1 MVDYVNNNL
10 AIEAGWLIDQGIT
23 SKDNY
28 DAYVKRHKIRVVR
41 RGCRNTPAMI
51 DYESMPDRFK
61 RAVVE
66 KLGRSPY
73 QDVKKSQIEIN
84 IEHDAE
90 LSRFF
95 DDYSF
100 DSGRRLPKETRLEYY
115 TNAIVLKGIH
125 RMLCDKKALWKAKGK
140 RFVVKWNEVSEG
152 CQELD
157 PKLYP
162 HSLPANQRR
171 LQEKYSNFV
180 KEGPQSL
187 IHKNFCNK
195 NAARVDDE
203 VKEDMLLFLISDP
216 RNFDNTQ
223 VMRMYNT
230 LAEQAGWK
238 KITAT
243 TVARYRDM
251 NETDLYARRRGVTA
265 FKNKKTMQVKRS
277 APTAPLYYL
286 TVDGWDVELLY
297 QKTDTNLKTGYN
309 NTTYHNRVTAVIILD
324 PCCKYPLGYAIG
336 TNESPA
342 LIQMALRDAAR
353 QTKKLFGKMYRSHQ
367 FQSDRYSIKKL
378 APYYQALGDKFTPA
392 QAHNA
397 KSKIIEPWFNYFNK
411 KYCQMQGNWSGFGIT
426 TNRENQPNPD
436 FLNKIRKQ
444 FPDFE
449 GVCAQVSKMIEAE
462 RRELNDRY
470 LQMWADTPESS
481 KIELSLENYLMH
493 FGNVTERPIMMQAS
507 GLHPTINGQKR
518 DYDSFDITFRD
529 HLSVKWY
536 VKYDPLDMSK
546 VLAVSEDESYRYLL
560 EQKYVQPMA
569 LKDRNPGDSDELQRI
584 RQFNEQ
590 LTEKVANR
598 VSEIEENAKDF
609 IQLLP
614 QLETLNRLMIA
625 DSNGQ
630 HKDRRNKLP
639 AEGKTTRAQPT
650 NSQLAPDDDDDN
662 IYKLY

>member
-10 AIEAGWLIDQGIT
+10 AIEAGWLIEQGIT
-23 SKDNY
+23 SKIEYDNL
-28 DAYVKRHKIRVVR
+28 KRYHKVRVVT

-73 QDVKKSQIEIN
+73 QDVKVSQIEIN

-90 LSRFF
+90 LSKFF

-100 DSGRRLPKETRLEYY
+100 DSGRRLPKNTRLEYY
-115 TNAIVLKGIH
+115 TNAIILKGIH
-125 RMLCDKKALWKAKGK
+125 RMFNEKKGLWKAKGK
-140 RFVVKWNEVSEG
+140 RFVVRWNDVSEG
-152 CQELD
+152 CRELD
-157 PKLYP
+157 EKLYP
-162 HSLPANQRR
+162 HTLPANPRR
-171 LQEKYSNFV
+171 LQEKYSRFV

-223 VMRMYNT
+223 VMKMYNL
-230 LAEQAGWK
+230 LAQQAGWK
-238 KITAT
+238 MITAG
-243 TVARYRDM
+243 TVAIWRDK

-277 APTAPLYYL
+277 APTYPLYYL
-286 TVDGWDVELLY
+286 TIDGWDVELLY
-297 QKTDTNLKTGYN
+297 QKTETNHKTGYS
-309 NTTYHNRVTAVIILD
+309 NTTYHNRVTAVIVLD

-336 TNESPA
+336 PNESPA
-342 LIQMALRDAAR
+342 LIQAALRDASR
-353 QTKKLFGKMYRSHQ
+353 HTQKLFGKMYRAHQ
-367 FQSDRYSIKKL
+367 FQSDRYAQKKL
-378 APYYQALGDKFTPA
+378 SPYYQAFADKYTPA

-397 KSKIIEPWFNYFNK
+397 KAKVIEPWFNYFNK

-426 TNRENQPNPD
+426 TKRENQPNPD

-444 FPDFE
+444 FPDYD
-449 GVCAQVSKMIEAE
+449 GVCQQVSLMIETE
-462 RRELNDRY
+462 RREKYEDY
-470 LQMWADTPESS
+470 MQMWDATPEAS
-481 KIELSLENYLMH
+481 KIEFSLENYLMH
-493 FGNVTERPIMMQAS
+493 FGLATERPIMMQAS

-536 VKYDPLDMSK
+536 VKYDPMDLSR
-546 VLAVSEDESYRYLL
+546 VLAVSEDETYRYLL
-560 EQKYVQPMA
+560 EAKYVQPMA
-569 LKDRNPGDSDELQRI
+569 LKDRNEGDSEELQRI
-584 RQFNEQ
+584 RQFNKQ
-590 LTEKVANR
+590 LTEKVAER
-598 VSEIEENAKDF
+598 VSSIEETAKDF
-609 IQLLP
+609 IQMLP
-614 QLETLNRLMIA
+614 QLQTLQRLMIA
-625 DSNGQ
+625 DSDGQ

-639 AEGKTTRAQPT
+639 SAGKKSKKQNA
-650 NSQLAPDDDDDN
+650 NSQLTPDDDDIN
-662 IYKLY
+662 LYEMY

>member
-28 DAYVKRHKIRVVR
+28 DAYVKRHKMRVVR

-61 RAVVE
+61 RAVCE

-84 IEHDAE
+84 IEHDAK
-90 LSRFF
+90 LSQFF

-100 DSGRRLPKETRLEYY
+100 DNGRRLPRETRLEYY
-115 TNAIVLKGIH
+115 NNAIVLKGIH
-125 RMLCDKKALWKAKGK
+125 RMLGEKRAMWKAKGK
-140 RFVVKWNEVSEG
+140 RFVAKWDEISEG
-152 CQELD
+152 CKELD
-157 PKLYP
+157 RKLYN
-162 HSLPANQRR
+162 HNLPVNQRR
-171 LQEKYSNFV
+171 LQEKYTRFV
-180 KEGPQSL
+180 KEGPGSL
-187 IHKNFCNK
+187 IHKNFCNSY
-195 NAARVDDE
+195 AARIDDD
-203 VKEDMLLFLISDP
+203 VKADMLLFLISDP
-216 RNFDNTQ
+216 RNFDNSQ
-223 VMRMYNT
+223 VMKMYNT

-238 KITAT
+238 KITT
-243 TVARYRDM
+243 GTVSIWRDK

-286 TVDGWDVELLY
+286 TLDGWDVELLY
-297 QKTDTNLKTGYN
+297 QKTETNKRTGYS
-309 NTTYHNRVTAVIILD
+309 NTTYHNRVNAVIVLD

-336 TNESPA
+336 TNESPD
-342 LIQMALRDAAR
+342 LIQEALRNAAR
-353 QTKKLFGKMYRSHQ
+353 HTQQLFGKMYRAHQ
-367 FQSDRYSIKKL
+367 IQSDRYATKKMS
-378 APYYQALGDKFTPA
+378 PYYQALGEKYTPA

-397 KSKIIEPWFNYFNK
+397 KAKVIEPWFNYFNK

-449 GVCAQVSKMIEAE
+449 GVCDQVSRMIEAE
-462 RRELNDRY
+462 RAELHEKY
-470 LQMWADTPESS
+470 MSMWDAASHDS
-481 KIELSLENYLMH
+481 KIELTQENYLMH
-493 FGNVTERPIMMQAS
+493 FGLSTERPIMMQAS

-536 VKYDPLDMSK
+536 VKYDPQDLSC
-546 VLAVSEDESYRYLL
+546 VLAVSEDESLRYLL
-560 EQKYVQPMA
+560 ESKYVQPMA
-569 LKDRNPGDSDELQRI
+569 LKDREDGDSDQLQRV
-584 RQFNEQ
+584 RQFNKQ

-598 VSEIEENAKDF
+598 VSEIEETAKDF
-609 IQLLP
+609 IQMLP
-614 QLETLNRLMIA
+614 QLETLNRLVIA
-625 DSNGQ
+625 DSHGQ

-639 AEGKTTRAQPT
+639 AGETKKVKT
-650 NSQLAPDDDDDN
+650 NGQLSTDDDEDIN
-662 IYKLY
+662 LYNMY